1 MLCEFLKK
9 KNNLIK
15 MVISAIIISLLDVVF
30 LYLLSNKFGRMI
42 KNIQNEKIKLN
53 YVSAMLCYII
63 MIIGLNYFIISQ
75 NKSVYDAFILGVL
88 VYATYELTSKAVIK
102 KWEWSVV
109 CIDSLWGGILFAS
122 TTFLTYKKYK
132 LLKIK

>member
-1 MLCEFLKK
+1 MLCEFIKK

-15 MVISAIIISLLDVVF
+15 MIISAIIILLLDIVF

-42 KNIQNEKIKLN
+42 KNIQNENIKLN
-53 YVSAMLCYII
+53 YVSALLCYVI
-63 MIIGLNYFIISQ
+63 MIVGLNYFIISQ
-75 NKSVYDAFILGVL
+75 NKSIYDAFILGFL

-109 CIDSLWGGILFAS
+109 CIDFMEAHYLF
-122 TTFLTYKKYK
+122 
-132 LLKIK
+132 